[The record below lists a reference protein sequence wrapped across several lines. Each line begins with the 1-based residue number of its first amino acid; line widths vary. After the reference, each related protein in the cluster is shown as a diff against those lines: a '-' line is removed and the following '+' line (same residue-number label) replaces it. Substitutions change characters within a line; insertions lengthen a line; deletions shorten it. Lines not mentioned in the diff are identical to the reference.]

1 MIKSIKLFFK
11 CFYLLFRPLFKGSLK
26 LGQKYKNIFVGFLV
40 QMKTLKFAFEIN
52 GPLVRASGTRGADL
66 CDLVATPVPSKHLV
80 ILSPPSRFFSIPLA
94 LLASTYVL
102 CNANYPLTYNKLL
115 LSSKEIF
122 VLTGF
127 SAIFLLAVG
136 VITRLAAPQGL
147 LDKAAMVAA
156 AAAAARRQAMLL
168 SAVQASECTP
178 HQKGVTHSHTNTT
191 TTMQLRHST

>member
-1 MIKSIKLFFK
+1 MCNL
-11 CFYLLFRPLFKGSLK
+11 
-26 LGQKYKNIFVGFLV
+26 
-40 QMKTLKFAFEIN
+40 E
-52 GPLVRASGTRGADL
+52 
-66 CDLVATPVPSKHLV
+66 ATPVPSKHLV
-80 ILSPPSRFFSIPLA
+80 ILSPPSRFFSLPLA

-102 CNANYPLTYNKLL
+102 CNANYPLTYKLL

-156 AAAAARRQAMLL
+156 AAAAAAAAGNAAECSAGLRVHSKPKRGHTLTHHHHAAQALYM
-168 SAVQASECTP
+168 
-178 HQKGVTHSHTNTT
+178 
-191 TTMQLRHST
+191 MQSGLFFCQPNAAA

>member
-1 MIKSIKLFFK
+1 M
-11 CFYLLFRPLFKGSLK
+11 
-26 LGQKYKNIFVGFLV
+26 
-40 QMKTLKFAFEIN
+40 
-52 GPLVRASGTRGADL
+52 
-66 CDLVATPVPSKHLV
+66 CDLEATPVPSKHLV
-80 ILSPPSRFFSIPLA
+80 ILSSPSRFFSLPLA
-94 LLASTYVL
+94 LLASTYF
-102 CNANYPLTYNKLL
+102 AMQIIPLLYKLL

-178 HQKGVTHSHTNTT
+178 NQKGVTHSHTTT